1 MLADDVSLL
10 TNFGTFSTHRWESAT
25 LNPAS
30 NCAVS
35 GSDSGIGNRS
45 IPSAVLTAN
54 PPPTPGSTA
63 TIVWFDFIRLVLF
76 LVTEN
81 SHLLGSDSNR

>member
-10 TNFGTFSTHRWESAT
+10 TNFGTFSTHRWESLT

-30 NCAVS
+30 NRAVS
-35 GSDSGIGNRS
+35 GSDSGIGKSS
-45 IPSAVLTAN
+45 ILSDVLTAN

-63 TIVWFDFIRLVLF
+63 TIVWFDFIRSILF
-76 LVTEN
+76 LVTKD
-81 SHLLGSDSNR
+81 SDVLGSDSNR

>member
-1 MLADDVSLL
+1 
-10 TNFGTFSTHRWESAT
+10 
-25 LNPAS
+25 
-30 NCAVS
+30 
-35 GSDSGIGNRS
+35 
-45 IPSAVLTAN
+45 VLTAN

-76 LVTEN
+76 LVTKD

>member
-25 LNPAS
+25 LNPLS

-45 IPSAVLTAN
+45 IPSEVLTAN

-63 TIVWFDFIRLVLF
+63 TIVWFDFIRSILF
-76 LVTEN
+76 LVTEDSN
-81 SHLLGSDSNR
+81 LLGSDSNR

>member
-10 TNFGTFSTHRWESAT
+10 TNFGTFSTHRWESLT
-25 LNPAS
+25 LNPLS

-35 GSDSGIGNRS
+35 GKDSGIGNRS

-81 SHLLGSDSNR
+81 RYALRSDSHR

>member
-10 TNFGTFSTHRWESAT
+10 TNFGTFSTHRCESAT

-76 LVTEN
+76 LVTKD
-81 SHLLGSDSNR
+81 SHLLSSDSNR

>member
-1 MLADDVSLL
+1 
-10 TNFGTFSTHRWESAT
+10 
-25 LNPAS
+25 
-30 NCAVS
+30 
-35 GSDSGIGNRS
+35 
-45 IPSAVLTAN
+45 VLTAN

-81 SHLLGSDSNR
+81 SHLLGSDSNC

>member
-35 GSDSGIGNRS
+35 GKDSGIGNRS

-63 TIVWFDFIRLVLF
+63 TIVLFDFIRLVLF

-81 SHLLGSDSNR
+81 GYALRSDSHR

>member
-10 TNFGTFSTHRWESAT
+10 TNFGTFSTHRCESAT

-35 GSDSGIGNRS
+35 GSDSGIGKSS
-45 IPSAVLTAN
+45 IPSEVLTAN

-63 TIVWFDFIRLVLF
+63 TIVWFDFIRSILF
-76 LVTEN
+76 SVTKN
-81 SHLLGSDSNR
+81 SNLLGSDSNR